1 MSEFGDKLNEAL
13 SAKNNVNTYIWKGKK
28 ENGKRVYEFGFAT
41 CKLGQKSYL
50 EKLRL
55 FSAIKKSSLSFSQ

>member
-28 ENGKRVYEFGFAT
+28 ENGQQEEY
-41 CKLGQKSYL
+41 KLIDFYQ
-50 EKLRL
+50 
-55 FSAIKKSSLSFSQ
+55 